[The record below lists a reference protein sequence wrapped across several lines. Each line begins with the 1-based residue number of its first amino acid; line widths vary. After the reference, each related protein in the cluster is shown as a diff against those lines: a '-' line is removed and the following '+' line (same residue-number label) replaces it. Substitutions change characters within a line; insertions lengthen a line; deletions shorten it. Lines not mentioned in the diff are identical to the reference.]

1 MTRKCGVALVCL
13 IGALELSMSP
23 AAAQLNIIPQERIQE
38 AANPTLAKG
47 VAMQFDNDGILSFGT
62 IGESEECWRGEIA
75 WREANGTKLS
85 ITRITTSCNCV
96 VAEWDKRA
104 NSNTSSGTIGVK
116 FLPKGHIGGVDQKLF
131 IYTTLSESEP
141 SAVVRV
147 RGKVTHSVG
156 TRSEYPH
163 SMGALR
169 LRQKRA
175 LFTAEGG
182 VYRIAIM
189 NDGQKPLTIT
199 HDEKLT
205 VGGAKAYTS
214 PLRLES
220 GEEGELIIEYSPTEG
235 PAMLYLNGL
244 NTPPRGRKIEIAI
257 EEKQEK

>member
-1 MTRKCGVALVCL
+1 MVVCL
-13 IGALELSMSP
+13 VGALGFSMDP
-23 AAAQLNIIPQERIQE
+23 ATAQLNIIPQERIQE

-47 VAMQFDNDGILSFGT
+47 AMMQFDDEGVLTCGT
-62 IGESEECWRGEIA
+62 IGESEECWRGEIG
-75 WREANGTKLS
+75 WREANGQKLS

-116 FLPKGHIGGVDQKLF
+116 FLPKGHIGGIEQRLF
-131 IYTTLSESEP
+131 VYTTLSESEP

-169 LRQKRA
+169 LRQKKA
-175 LFTAEGG
+175 LFPAEGG
-182 VYRIAIM
+182 AIRIAVM
-189 NDGQKPLTIT
+189 NGGLEPLTIT
-199 HDEKLT
+199 HDARLS
-205 VGGAKAYTS
+205 VGRVMAYTS
-214 PLRLES
+214 PTTLES
-220 GEEGELIIEYSPTEG
+220 GQEGELIIEYSPTDG
-235 PAMLYLNGL
+235 PAMLYLHGIAA
-244 NTPPRGRKIEIAI
+244 PPRGRKIEIVI